1 MENYVYAAVGK
12 DGKKVKGTISAM
24 NEGRAMAMLKEQ
36 GLLPTKVEK
45 QTMLNKEVNLS
56 FGKKVKQRDLSV
68 FCRQFQSILAAGVTI
83 VEALGML
90 SGQTENKTF
99 AQAIRETQASVQK
112 GSTLAEAMKEHPKV
126 YPALLV
132 NMVEAGE
139 ASGSLE
145 TSMERMAI
153 QFEKS
158 AKLKALI
165 KKAMMYPIVI
175 IIVAFAVLIAM
186 SVVVIP
192 QFAEMFEDMG
202 SELPGITKAV
212 MAFSDFVMHKW
223 YLLIIIIAAAI
234 FLIRSFA
241 KTETGQVLFG
251 TLSMKLPVFGK
262 LVVKNASASF
272 ARTLSTLM
280 ASGISL
286 SEALEITSRSMKNI
300 LFRRALMEAKKE
312 VEQGTNLSEP
322 LRRCGLF
329 PQMVPQMVKIGEETG
344 NVDGMLIKTADYF
357 EEEVEITTGSLTALM
372 EPMIIVVLG
381 VIVATLVLALYMPM
395 IDMYAG
401 LENL

>member
-12 DGKKVKGTISAM
+12 DGKKVKGTISAT
-24 NEGRAMAMLKEQ
+24 NEGRAMALLKEQ

-45 QTMLNKEVNLS
+45 QTMLNKEVNIS
-56 FGKKVKQRDLSV
+56 FGQKVKQRDLSV

-112 GSTLAEAMKEHPKV
+112 GSTLAEAMKAHPKV

-145 TSMERMAI
+145 TSMERMAV

-175 IIVAFAVLIAM
+175 IIVAFGVLIAM
-186 SVVVIP
+186 SIVVIP
-192 QFAEMFEDMG
+192 QFANMFKDMG

-212 MAFSDFVMHKW
+212 MAFSDFVMHRW

-234 FLIRSFA
+234 FLIQIGR
-241 KTETGQVLFG
+241 
-251 TLSMKLPVFGK
+251 
-262 LVVKNASASF
+262 ASC
-272 ARTLSTLM
+272 R
-280 ASGISL
+280 
-286 SEALEITSRSMKNI
+286 ER
-300 LFRRALMEAKKE
+300 
-312 VEQGTNLSEP
+312 V
-322 LRRCGLF
+322 
-329 PQMVPQMVKIGEETG
+329 
-344 NVDGMLIKTADYF
+344 
-357 EEEVEITTGSLTALM
+357 
-372 EPMIIVVLG
+372 
-381 VIVATLVLALYMPM
+381 
-395 IDMYAG
+395 
-401 LENL
+401 